1 VIEQAVIEVLKTAF
15 DNLEFETGKDIIFE
29 SSKPSL
35 NELAEVLKKKTT
47 WKLEIS
53 GHTDNVGD
61 DNANLV
67 LSKKRAEALKA
78 YLISQ
83 GVEEARLITKY
94 FGETKPIATN
104 DTPEGRQ
111 KNRRVEMKIVF
122 E

>member
-1 VIEQAVIEVLKTAF
+1 VIEVLKTAF
-15 DNLEFETGKDIIFE
+15 DNLEFETNKDVIFE

-47 WKLEIS
+47 WKLEIT

-61 DNANLV
+61 DNLNLV
-67 LSKKRAEALKA
+67 SKKRAEALKA
-78 YLISQ
+78 YLMSQ
-83 GVEEARLITKY
+83 GIEESRLLTLFY
-94 FGETKPIATN
+94 GETKPIATN

-111 KNRRVEMKIVF
+111 KNRRVEMKIVI